1 MSKRDNLGR
10 IKGRCSC
17 KLQNDKLDGES
28 EVHSMVSQTAAVNKK
43 IDEYALKKSPKSKN
57 ICMACVQKI
66 KNGDFTMP
74 LNNQDDEYVDM
85 SSKDILKEMI
95 L

>member
-1 MSKRDNLGR
+1 
-10 IKGRCSC
+10 
-17 KLQNDKLDGES
+17 
-28 EVHSMVSQTAAVNKK
+28 
-43 IDEYALKKSPKSKN
+43 
-57 ICMACVQKI
+57 MACVQKI

-74 LNNQDDEYVDM
+74 LKLNNQDDEYVDM